1 MLKTST
7 NKASATTAVKKD
19 HDMTSN
25 GKEQVKLTAKKKL
38 KKVFHK
44 DVKHM
49 SNLVSTPTKIL
60 VTTGEIKLATRKLKN
75 NKSPGKN
82 KISAELIKFVPDIVY

>member
-1 MLKTST
+1 
-7 NKASATTAVKKD
+7 
-19 HDMTSN
+19 MTSN
-25 GKEQVKLTAKKKL
+25 GKEQVKLTAKKNKKL

-44 DVKHM
+44 DAKHM
-49 SNLVSTPTKIL
+49 PDLVSTPMKIL
-60 VTTGEIKLATRKLKN
+60 VTTGEIKLAARKLKN